1 MFLDQLF
8 ASSVQA
14 DVVNFRI
21 HDFRETLQH
30 LRVCHVDLVQQDPLA
45 LLKRDFQNSVTTQ
58 KMYKRRL
65 FFF

>member
-45 LLKRDFQNSVTTQ
+45 FLKRDFQN
-58 KMYKRRL
+58 
-65 FFF
+65 